1 MDRDAV
7 RAQQAD
13 ALMRLRGED
22 MKSMHGMLCT
32 AGVAAMLAAA
42 TALAAEGG
50 SDAEAGWAA
59 VTRCAQQDTERA
71 RHDCVD
77 QVLRDAGVLTPE
89 LRARQ
94 QQRAFG
100 LDRATSPVP
109 AAPPPAAVQPV
120 APPPVATAPTAPA
133 PTRSAAKASPESSPD
148 RVEVE
153 VASAVAGRDGKLVVT
168 TTDGAV
174 WRQTESIT
182 NYRLPAAGERM
193 TIRKGSLGGY
203 LCTPSSK
210 LSWRCARDR

>member
-1 MDRDAV
+1 
-7 RAQQAD
+7 
-13 ALMRLRGED
+13 
-22 MKSMHGMLCT
+22 MKSIREMLC
-32 AGVAAMLAAA
+32 AASAAAILAAA
-42 TALAAEGG
+42 AATPAAEGG
-50 SDAEAGWAA
+50 ADAEAGWAA

-100 LDRATSPVP
+100 LEQAASPSPVAP
-109 AAPPPAAVQPV
+109 APAAVQP
-120 APPPVATAPTAPA
+120 AAQPPVA
-133 PTRSAAKASPESSPD
+133 KASSDPAATQSSTKALRESPPD

-153 VASAVAGRDGKLVVT
+153 VASAVAGRDGKLVIT